1 MRSLIAA
8 FFALLAALVAT
19 GRVWVVVSLR
29 DAFYPQVLA
38 SPALSALKAGGASL
52 DVAPPG
58 PAELAEIV
66 RGPAEAAGLAFD
78 ADAASG
84 ETLDARILREAVG
97 PDMLPLVQLALTRLF
112 EAGEEADGRLR
123 LTLEAYESLGGLE
136 GIVDEAGE
144 RALKALGETERS
156 RLPALLRRLT
166 TAPTRQDEGGATLT
180 IRSVPIAVAN
190 SCTGLGTPLS
200 MSHVASRSAEGS
212 SSHLDM

>member
-1 MRSLIAA
+1 MRCDLVLVVDQLDEAFDAAVEAGERAA

-38 SPALSALKAGGASL
+38 SPALSGLKERGASL

-66 RGPAEAAGLAFD
+66 RAPAEAAGLEFE

-84 ETLDARILREAVG
+84 ETLDSRILREADE

-112 EAGEEADGRLR
+112 EAREEVDGRLR
-123 LTLEAYESLGGLE
+123 LTVKAYESLGGLK

-144 RALKALGETERS
+144 RALKSLGETERA
-156 RLPALLRRLT
+156 RLPALLRRL
-166 TAPTRQDEGGATLT
+166 ARRPGAT
-180 IRSVPIAVAN
+180 RAP
-190 SCTGLGTPLS
+190 
-200 MSHVASRSAEGS
+200 RR
-212 SSHLDM
+212 